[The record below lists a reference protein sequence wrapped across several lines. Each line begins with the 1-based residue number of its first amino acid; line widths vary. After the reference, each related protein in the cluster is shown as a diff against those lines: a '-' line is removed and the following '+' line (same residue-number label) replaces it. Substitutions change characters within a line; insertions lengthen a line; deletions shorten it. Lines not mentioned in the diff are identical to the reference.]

1 MLQQYTILKP
11 FFLTSFFFPF
21 LPSCQKKHTN
31 TNRATI
37 AMLGGAEPRPNHK
50 LNKNVSPQ
58 RRHLGLST
66 YEPETLKVPIS
77 NSMLYHRQQHEIN
90 QPHQQQDHAIYHKQV
105 EQQGFRFHQGQKFAA
120 RGQGV
125 YRSAETN
132 NDLRTLLANVPNPKL
147 DQYKFSKRMFVN
159 KQGNQQSRN
168 EQSTEEQ
175 QDAPSSRGREAAVL
189 NSDGVKNSMYYQA
202 VSNTNTDT
210 RATQQEKGSHTNNT
224 TSNNTNTIINSTKT
238 PIGTYTYYS
247 TDETT
252 KEETGTVTPRVQ
264 PSMISS
270 LPIGWTG
277 GSSWNPTPENSFVT
291 SSQRQNS
298 GQVVVEQRV
307 FDQNR
312 RRLGRNK
319 NNTYRSQIVLG

>member
-1 MLQQYTILKP
+1 MNVKNSFNKSHAVALLDFHISYLHYMLQQYTILKP

-159 KQGNQQSRN
+159 SPKRFRN
-168 EQSTEEQ
+168 SYH
-175 QDAPSSRGREAAVL
+175 RFIRC
-189 NSDGVKNSMYYQA
+189 
-202 VSNTNTDT
+202 
-210 RATQQEKGSHTNNT
+210 
-224 TSNNTNTIINSTKT
+224 I
-238 PIGTYTYYS
+238 
-247 TDETT
+247 
-252 KEETGTVTPRVQ
+252 
-264 PSMISS
+264 
-270 LPIGWTG
+270 LP
-277 GSSWNPTPENSFVT
+277 
-291 SSQRQNS
+291 
-298 GQVVVEQRV
+298 
-307 FDQNR
+307 
-312 RRLGRNK
+312 
-319 NNTYRSQIVLG
+319 